1 MKFSGSKKCYLIA
14 THDLITTYL
23 SEFLTT
29 NLYDLM
35 TNPLYILNSCDFC
48 QFLEKKLG
56 YLEWSLFEKK
66 LSNESVI

>member
-1 MKFSGSKKCYLIA
+1 MAK
-14 THDLITTYL
+14 THAEIEQASDLITTYL
-23 SEFLTT
+23 SEILTT

-48 QFLEKKLG
+48 QFLAKNLG
-56 YLEWSLFEKK
+56 YLERSLFEEK